1 MNRREPYSGHY
12 RTNENENQFKE
23 FPGAARRKSQL
34 KERPAI
40 EQPSCNLNQ
49 IKGVQNANSTQ

>member
-1 MNRREPYSGHY
+1 MKMKINSKNFRVR
-12 RTNENENQFKE
+12 
-23 FPGAARRKSQL
+23 PGEMVML

-40 EQPSCNLNQ
+40 EQSSCNLNQ